1 MVGARG
7 AVLVVESCA
16 RVTPMEP
23 TFFTSQ
29 DRFRAWL
36 ESNSSRAAELV
47 VGFWKVESGLPSMS
61 WSQSV
66 DEALCFGWIDGV
78 RKKID
83 DRSYQ
88 IRFTPRKK
96 GSIWSAVNIA
106 KFEKLREAGR
116 MTKAGEDAYSH
127 RTEERSKVYAYEQTA
142 QAELTPAELRE
153 FKKNKSAWAYFH
165 TCPPSYKKVLLHWIT
180 TAKKPETRSQRLLK
194 LIDASSA
201 GKRLR

>member
-1 MVGARG
+1 
-7 AVLVVESCA
+7 
-16 RVTPMEP
+16 MEP

-142 QAELTPAELRE
+142 QAELAPAELRE